1 MKYTVTVGDQVVE
14 VEVRGDVVRVN
25 GSPIEARLVSIPRT
39 PLRQLVLDGR
49 ARTYA
54 MLRTGDGWDVHHRG
68 ETWPVAVVDERTRQL
83 RELTGQQGGQKAG
96 GVVKAPMPGLVIR
109 VEVEVGQRVETGTGV
124 VVLEAMKMENE
135 IKSVGAGVVKAIHVS
150 AGEAVDK
157 GEPLVDIAEEA

>member
-1 MKYTVTVGDQVVE
+1 VKYTVTIGERTVE
-14 VEVRGDVVRVN
+14 VEVQGDAVRLN
-25 GSPIEARLVSIPRT
+25 GNPIGAHLVSIPRT

-54 MLRTGDGWDVHHRG
+54 MLRTDEGWDVHHRG

-83 RELTGQQGGQKAG
+83 RELTGQQGKQKTG
-96 GVVKAPMPGLVIR
+96 GVVKAPMPGLVLR
-109 VEVEVGQRVETGTGV
+109 LEVEVGQRVEAGAGV

-135 IKSVGAGVVKAIHVS
+135 IKSAGSGIVKTIHVS

-157 GEPLVDIAEEA
+157 GAPLLEIGEET

>member
-1 MKYTVTVGDQVVE
+1 MKFTVTVCERTVE
-14 VEVRGDVVRVN
+14 VEVQGDTVRLN
-25 GSPIEARLVSIPRT
+25 GTPVSAHLVSVPRT

-54 MLRTGDGWDVHHRG
+54 MLRADDGWDVHHRG

-83 RELTGQQGGQKAG
+83 RELTGQQGKKKVG
-96 GVVKAPMPGLVIR
+96 GVVKAPMPGLVLR
-109 VEVEVGQRVETGTGV
+109 LEVDVGQQVDAGVGV

-135 IKSVGAGVVKAIHVS
+135 IKSSGSGVVKKIYVS

-157 GEPLVDIAEEA
+157 GEPLVEIGDEA